1 MDDDDDGKND
11 REREREDKLKQVHGR
26 KWTREKGHMGHMNNT
41 VGWGWSIENFL
52 LFCQLKLIASTSS
65 VHQVFSLHYTVLL
78 FFCFWLCWF
87 FNFYFVGL
95 FKWSPFEIEVR
106 FHRR

>member
-41 VGWGWSIENFL
+41 VGWGWSIE
-52 LFCQLKLIASTSS
+52 
-65 VHQVFSLHYTVLL
+65 
-78 FFCFWLCWF
+78 FFF
-87 FNFYFVGL
+87 FFV
-95 FKWSPFEIEVR
+95 S
-106 FHRR
+106 